1 MSRTLSALESQLI
14 LRLEWEKQPVVTAEE
29 AMAILGVSYDQAR
42 QVLSRLARRRWLAP
56 IVPGKYELIP
66 AERGEYAFADTNPL
80 FIGSVLVQPYYFSY
94 ATAAFFHGLSTQA
107 AATVYIATSTRR
119 EGLLVVRDKEYRLV
133 TQPAHKFFGATEVDA
148 YGSRVQMAEPEKT
161 LLDCLDRPHYAG
173 DIPEVAGMLWRGL
186 PHDGG
191 HAEGRLD
198 WPRLADYA
206 LRFRSH
212 SLVQRLGYLADLF
225 STPMGGDTR
234 RRLLDGTG
242 NSTCYLGQP
251 GRWGRGGE
259 YNATWR
265 VVDNVPRRE
274 LLGDVEV
281 R

>member
-1 MSRTLSALESQLI
+1 MSRPLSALESQLI
-14 LRLEWEKQPVVTAEE
+14 LRLEWEKQPVVTIEE
-29 AMAILGVSYDQAR
+29 AMAILDVSSDQAR

-107 AATVYIATSTRR
+107 AAAVYIATTTRR

-133 TQPAHKFFGATEVDA
+133 LQPPHKFFGAQDVDA
-148 YGSRVQMAEPEKT
+148 YGSHVQMAEPEKAV
-161 LLDCLDRPHYAG
+161 LDCLDRPRYAG
-173 DIPEVAGMLWRGL
+173 DIPEVAAMLWHGK
-186 PHDGG
+186 
-191 HAEGRLD
+191 GRLD

-212 SLVQRLGYLADLF
+212 SLAQRLGYLADTL
-225 STPMGGDTR
+225 SLPWDDATHK
-234 RRLLDGTG
+234 RLLDGTG
-242 NSTCYLGQP
+242 KSTCYLGQP

-274 LLGDVEV
+274 LLGDIEV